1 MVRIATLGKL
11 GCVGGNLAMETG
23 WVACRPLLTRP
34 QRSPHHVAWPL
45 FGVALC
51 YRTFTDHYAAILT
64 TLYVYICVCVCV
76 HACMHTYTYICVAGA
91 VPRVNDSFSGVPKQ
105 NMGSPLTVSAGG
117 GHVAIIDIE
126 KRLFTWSQ
134 TNSSGTHA

>member
-1 MVRIATLGKL
+1 
-11 GCVGGNLAMETG
+11 
-23 WVACRPLLTRP
+23 
-34 QRSPHHVAWPL
+34 
-45 FGVALC
+45 
-51 YRTFTDHYAAILT
+51 
-64 TLYVYICVCVCV
+64 
-76 HACMHTYTYICVAGA
+76 MHTYTYICVAGA

-134 TNSSGTHA
+134 TNSSGTHALAYIALEIPLAHILVQHSVLN